1 MRINKFLCL
10 LVFMLSIFS
19 GYAQS
24 YDSREEMRTLVQR
37 VDSLEHELSYLK
49 LNYELDKLN
58 LDIGRLANEIYINAI
73 NIRLAF
79 YDHNFDLEFYNACQ
93 TQYEAYQATK
103 VALAGK
109 ITSFK
114 MLYNVKIVVY
124 PYTENE
130 LNVLKSSYNLIDSA
144 YNVLERSM
152 NLLKTAID
160 EYGNLYE

>member
-24 YDSREEMRTLVQR
+24 YDSREEMRTLLHR

-49 LNYELDKLN
+49 LSYELDKLN
-58 LDIGRLANEIYINAI
+58 LDIGRLANDVHIYAMDIQ
-73 NIRLAF
+73 LALYNRYF
-79 YDHNFDLEFYNACQ
+79 DSELYNSYQGQYD
-93 TQYEAYQATK
+93 AYQVSK

-109 ITSFK
+109 IASVK

-144 YNVLERSM
+144 YSVLERSM
-152 NLLKTAID
+152 NLLKTAIV
-160 EYGNLYE
+160 EYGNLCE